1 MNARVFGG
9 VAAWTIGAATAI
21 ALSLLAISTLGDGIY
36 AGRTRTW
43 SGDDVARAL
52 AAASSD
58 PAAASSDPA
67 AAPSDPA
74 AATAGSPHPGA
85 QADAGPSPSRPAP
98 AVSPSQTTGHTEAVA
113 SPGGTALAVCGAAGA
128 YLTSWSPAQGYRV
141 ESVSR
146 GPSRVASVT
155 FASSRSLVVLRVGC
169 TSGVPTA
176 QVGTESED
184 DTEHEGDDH
193 H

>member
-1 MNARVFGG
+1 MMTPMNARVFGG
-9 VAAWTIGAATAI
+9 VAAWTIGAAMAT
-21 ALSLLAISTLGDGIY
+21 ALSLLAISALGDGIY

-58 PAAASSDPA
+58 PAE
-67 AAPSDPA
+67 APSDPA
-74 AATAGSPHPGA
+74 AATSGRPRAGA
-85 QADAGPSPSRPAP
+85 RADAGPGPSRPAP
-98 AVSPSQTTGHTEAVA
+98 AVSPSQTTGHTDAVA

-155 FASSRSLVVLRVGC
+155 FESSRSLVVLRVGC
-169 TSGVPTA
+169 SSGVPTA
-176 QVGTESED
+176 QVVTESED
-184 DTEHEGDDH
+184 GTEHEGDDH

>member
-9 VAAWTIGAATAI
+9 VAAWTIGAAMAT
-21 ALSLLAISTLGDGIY
+21 ALSLLAISALGDGIY
-36 AGRTRTW
+36 AGRSRTW

-58 PAAASSDPA
+58 PDATASDPA
-67 AAPSDPA
+67 AAPTDPTA
-74 AATAGSPHPGA
+74 APSGSPHVGSP
-85 QADAGPSPSRPAP
+85 ADAETGSSRPAP
-98 AVSPSQTTGHTEAVA
+98 AVSPSQTTGHTDAVA
-113 SPGGTALAVCGAAGA
+113 SSGGTALAACGTAGA
-128 YLTSWSPAQGYRV
+128 YLVSWSPAEGYRV

-155 FASSRSLVVLRVGC
+155 FASSHSLVVLRVGC
-169 TSGVPTA
+169 SSGVPTA
-176 QVGTESED
+176 QVDTASED
-184 DTEHEGDDH
+184 DAEHEGDDH